1 MYTYWL
7 NWVGGTKDI
16 LLCPSQG
23 SLVWT
28 KRPPFSNTQNP
39 TPERASSMSPP
50 SQVVLLLWISSTLAR
65 WRSGQVQIQEKTL
78 WIWKQNTHQYQK
90 NTNNHEDYDHQIIT
104 FSRSRIPTSSNRGT
118 QQTLQPCPLRARADS
133 FLCVVPALN
142 CQCHWYSPPPPGEVA
157 KIQKVTKNLEIHRY
171 PSIPFP
177 MVEHSMVAWKI
188 AALHPNPWWILLPSS
203 WTSPTLNGLLCVNN
217 TTEQKL
223 LLLLPWLKSVRA
235 VRDQDVIIWLWQVLD
250 SFAPCFVGPESW
262 IFENCRSNTSSQ
274 CPQSV
279 NPSLC
284 PILHIKMSNQSN
296 HVYFPAPIQAIQ
308 PIQKCHPCPLPLPG
322 APRQSLYS
330 GVQVLLSWPPL
341 GCRPAHPAADEPP

>member
-7 NWVGGTKDI
+7 NWVGETKDI

-28 KRPPFSNTQNP
+28 KQPPFSNTQNP
-39 TPERASSMSPP
+39 APERASSTSPP
-50 SQVVLLLWISSTLAR
+50 SQVVLLLWTSSTLAR

-157 KIQKVTKNLEIHRY
+157 KVQSPKIWRFIDIHQY
-171 PSIPFP
+171 PSNGWTFLGC
-177 MVEHSMVAWKI
+177 VKDSC
-188 AALHPNPWWILLPSS
+188 
-203 WTSPTLNGLLCVNN
+203 TSPQSLMDSPALILDFTNTKWIALC
-217 TTEQKL
+217 EQYHRTKA
-223 LLLLPWLKSVRA
+223 PFVVAMAKVCKS
-235 VRDQDVIIWLWQVLD
+235 
-250 SFAPCFVGPESW
+250 CKGPR
-262 IFENCRSNTSSQ
+262 CDYLTVTSLRQ
-274 CPQSV
+274 
-279 NPSLC
+279 LC
-284 PILHIKMSNQSN
+284 PMLCWPGILDFWKL
-296 HVYFPAPIQAIQ
+296 
-308 PIQKCHPCPLPLPG
+308 QK
-322 APRQSLYS
+322 
-330 GVQVLLSWPPL
+330 
-341 GCRPAHPAADEPP
+341 